1 MRFGVLGPV
10 VAWRADGSE
19 VRVGGAGL
27 RALLARLAVDAGRVV
42 GVDRLVDALYGE
54 RPPAG
59 VANAVQSQVSRL
71 RSVLDVGVER
81 SSAGYRL
88 VVDPWDVDALRFEE
102 LVARGLPGEALALW
116 RGPALADVGDAP
128 FAGVVAARWEELRL
142 KVVEDHDVASVAVL
156 RELVAAHPLRE
167 RLVARLVR
175 ALHGEGRQ
183 AEALALVDRTRR
195 VLAEELGADPSP
207 ELAAAHGEVLR
218 GERPAGRHVLPAQL
232 TSFVGRAEEVRLVGK
247 ALDEARLVTLLGP
260 GGAGKT
266 RLAVEVAATRPGDV
280 FFVDLA
286 PLGAGGDVPQAVVTA
301 LGLREDG
308 LRAARAARERL
319 VAALAGRDVLLVL
332 DNCEHV
338 VDDAAALAGALLVA
352 CPGLRVLATSRE
364 VLGVTGETVRPVPPL
379 PAVDGS
385 SPAVALFADRAVAV
399 DPSFRLDAT
408 TVPLVVAICRALDGM
423 PLAIELAAA
432 RVRSL
437 PLGEVAARLDD
448 RFRLL
453 SRGNRAAAPRH
464 RTLHAVVG
472 WSWDLL
478 SEPERVVA
486 RRLTVFADGAT
497 LESAAA
503 VCAVD
508 GAVPGAVPGAV
519 DGAVDGAVPGANG
532 VVPGADGVGGVDEVL
547 PSLADKS
554 LVEVSGGRYRML
566 DTIRAFGAA
575 RLAEAGEVEAVRR
588 AHAEWFLR
596 VAVRATPHLLRGEQ
610 LEWLA
615 ALADEHENLKSA
627 IRWAAGCDLE
637 LALRLV
643 AELGWYFWLRGLRTE
658 GSVLAAEVLRAV
670 GPVAPAGLTEEHL
683 LCALAASAS
692 GGEAVPGGLSP
703 RQDVPEGFAGPPTR
717 PFLTMMWGMAYGVPD
732 LGEPTLDARRGH
744 LVGSDPWSASLA
756 LAGLGMQYQY
766 AGRLGEAREAHAS
779 ALAGFRA
786 LGERWGMSMVLAQ
799 LAELSRATGDL
810 ASALAFLDE
819 ALALGEQ
826 FGATEHTA
834 SMLAQRAEWHCH
846 RGSFDAAWADLER
859 AAVMARSQGSV
870 ETLAGVR
877 LGMAEVARH
886 RGDLAGARAWCEE
899 ALRVCPRGWFGPEEV
914 RSHVHVAVG
923 RLELAGGDVAAARAV
938 WGPAVASAAEW
949 GNPMVLAKVAEA
961 WAQSCLAEGDAVG
974 AAELL
979 GAARGLRG
987 TVALVDPDVL
997 GAEAAASAAL
1007 GAEGFAVAS
1016 ARGAGLGRDGLLAA
1030 LRG

>member
-1 MRFGVLGPV
+1 MLGPV
-10 VAWRADGSE
+10 VARRADGTE

-27 RALLARLAVDAGRVV
+27 RALLAVLAVDAGRVV
-42 GVDRLVDALYGE
+42 GVDRLVEALYGE
-54 RPPAG
+54 RPPSR

-71 RSVLDVGVER
+71 RALLDVEIER
-81 SSAGYRL
+81 SPAGYRL
-88 VVDPWDVDALRFEE
+88 VVDPWEVDALRFEE

-116 RGPALADVGDAP
+116 RGPSLADVGDAP
-128 FAGVVAARWEELRL
+128 FAAVAAARWEELRL
-142 KVVEDHDVASVAVL
+142 KVVEDHDVAPVEVL

-175 ALHGEGRQ
+175 ALHGQGRQ

-207 ELAAAHGEVLR
+207 ELVAAHGEVLR

-232 TSFVGRAEEVRLVGK
+232 TSFVGRGEEVRLVGK

-280 FFVDLA
+280 FFVDLS
-286 PLGAGGDVPQAVVTA
+286 PLGAGGDVPLAVVTA

-308 LRAARAARERL
+308 RRAARAPRERL
-319 VAALAGRDVLLVL
+319 VAALSGREVLLVL

-338 VDDAAALAGALLVA
+338 VEDAAGLAGALLVA

-364 VLGVTGETVRPVPPL
+364 ALGVTGETVRPVPPL

-399 DPSFRLDAT
+399 DPSFRLDGE

-437 PLGEVAARLDD
+437 PLAEVAARLDD

-464 RTLHAVVG
+464 RTLHAVVE

-478 SEPERVVA
+478 TEAERVVA
-486 RRLTVFADGAT
+486 RRLTVFSDGAT

-503 VCAVD
+503 VCGVD
-508 GAVPGAVPGAV
+508 
-519 DGAVDGAVPGANG
+519 D
-532 VVPGADGVGGVDEVL
+532 VDEVL

-575 RLAEAGEVEAVRR
+575 RLAEAGEQESARR
-588 AHAEWFLR
+588 AHARWFLE
-596 VAVRATPHLLRGEQ
+596 VACRATPHLLRGEQ

-615 ALADEHENLKSA
+615 ALVAEHENLKSA
-627 IRWAAGCDLE
+627 IRWAVGHDVE
-637 LALRLV
+637 LGLRLV

-658 GSVLAAEVLRAV
+658 GAVLAAEVLRAA

-683 LCALAASAS
+683 LCALSASAS
-692 GGEAVPGGLSP
+692 GTGDAVPGALSP
-703 RQDVPEGFAGPPTR
+703 RQDTPVGFTGPPTR
-717 PFLTMMWGMAYGVPD
+717 PFLTMLWGMAYGVPD
-732 LGEPTLDARRGH
+732 LAEPTLDARRGH
-744 LVGSDPWSASLA
+744 LVGPDPWSRA
-756 LAGLGMQYQY
+756 LAQVGLGMQYQY
-766 AGRLGEAREAHAS
+766 AGRPAQARAAHEE

-786 LGERWGMSMVLAQ
+786 LGERWGLSVVLSQ
-799 LAELSRATGDL
+799 LAELSRVEGDL
-810 ASALAFLDE
+810 DAAVVHLDE
-819 ALALGEQ
+819 ALALGER

-834 SMLAQRAEWHCH
+834 GMLVQRAEWHRH

-859 AAVMARSQGSV
+859 AAVMARTQGAV
-870 ETLAGVR
+870 EVLAQVR
-877 LGMAEVARH
+877 HGMAEVARW
-886 RGDLAGARAWCEE
+886 RGDLEGARAWCEE

-914 RSHVHVAVG
+914 RAHVHVAVG
-923 RLELAGGDVAAARAV
+923 RLELARGDVAAARAV
-938 WGPAVASAAEW
+938 WGSAVESAAEW
-949 GNPMVLAKVAEA
+949 GNPMVLAAVAEA
-961 WAQSCLAEGDAVG
+961 WAGSCVVSGDAG
-974 AAELL
+974 RAAELL

-987 TVALVDPDVL
+987 LAAVPVDADVL
-997 GAEAAASAAL
+997 ATEDAARAAL
-1007 GAEGFAVAS
+1007 GAEAFAAAS
-1016 ARGAGLGRDGLLAA
+1016 ARGAGFGRDGLLAA
-1030 LRG
+1030 LRK

>member
-10 VAWRADGSE
+10 VARRVDGSE
-19 VRVGGAGL
+19 IRVGGAGL
-27 RALLARLAVDAGRVV
+27 RALLAVLAVDAGRVV
-42 GVDRLVDALYGE
+42 GIDRLVDALYGE

-59 VANAVQSQVSRL
+59 VVNAVQSQVSRL

-81 SSAGYRL
+81 SAAGYRL

-128 FAGVVAARWEELRL
+128 FAAVLAARWEELRL
-142 KVVEDHDVASVAVL
+142 KVVEDHDVAPVAVL

-195 VLAEELGADPSP
+195 ALAEELGADPSP

-232 TSFVGRAEEVRLVGK
+232 TSFVGRGEEVRLVGQ
-247 ALDEARLVTLLGP
+247 ALDRSRLVTLLGP

-308 LRAARAARERL
+308 LRVARAARERL

-338 VDDAAALAGALLVA
+338 VEDAAALAGALLVA

-364 VLGVTGETVRPVPPL
+364 ALGVTGETVRPVPPL

-385 SPAVALFADRAVAV
+385 SPAVALFADRAVAA
-399 DPSFRLDAT
+399 DPSFRLDAG

-437 PLGEVAARLDD
+437 PLAEVAARLDD

-464 RTLHAVVG
+464 RTLHAVVE

-478 SEPERVVA
+478 SAEERVVA

-503 VCAVD
+503 VC
-508 GAVPGAVPGAV
+508 GA
-519 DGAVDGAVPGANG
+519 
-532 VVPGADGVGGVDEVL
+532 GADDVL
-547 PSLADKS
+547 PMLVDKS

-575 RLAEAGEVEAVRR
+575 RLEEAGEREAVRR
-588 AHAEWFLR
+588 AHARWFLR

-615 ALADEHENLKSA
+615 AVAGEHENLKSA
-627 IRWAAGCDLE
+627 IRWAAGHDGE

-643 AELGWYFWLRGLRTE
+643 AELGWYFWLRGLRSE
-658 GSVLAAEVLRAV
+658 GAALAAEVVRAV
-670 GPVAPAGLTEEHL
+670 GPVAPPGLSEEHL
-683 LCALAASAS
+683 LCALAASAA
-692 GGEAVPGGLSP
+692 GEAVPGALSP
-703 RQDVPEGFAGPPTR
+703 RQDVPEGFVGPPTR
-717 PFLTMMWGMAYGVPD
+717 PFLTMLWGMAYGVPD

-744 LVGSDPWSASLA
+744 LVGADPWSRSLA

-766 AGRLGEAREAHAS
+766 AGRLGEARQAHES
-779 ALAGFRA
+779 ALAGFRG

-799 LAELSRATGDL
+799 LAELSRAAGDL
-810 ASALAFLDE
+810 SSALAYLDE

-870 ETLAGVR
+870 ETLAEVR

-886 RGDLAGARAWCEE
+886 RGELAVARGWCEE

-914 RSHVHVAVG
+914 RSHIHVAVG

-938 WGPAVASAAEW
+938 WGLVVESAAEW

-961 WAQSCLAEGDAVG
+961 WAQSCLAEGDAAG

-987 TVALVDPDVL
+987 AVAPVDPDVL
-997 GAEAAASAAL
+997 AAESAARGAL
-1007 GAEGFAVAS
+1007 GAEGFAAAS
-1016 ARGAGLGRDGLLAA
+1016 ARGAGFGRDGLLAA

>member
-71 RSVLDVGVER
+71 RSVLDVGIER

-88 VVDPWDVDALRFEE
+88 AVDPWDVDALRFEE
-102 LVARGLPGEALALW
+102 LVARGLSGEALALW

-266 RLAVEVAATRPGDV
+266 RLAVEVAAGRPGDV

-308 LRAARAARERL
+308 LRAPRAARERL

-338 VDDAAALAGALLVA
+338 VEDAAALAGALLVA

-399 DPSFRLDAT
+399 DPSFRLDAE

-437 PLGEVAARLDD
+437 PPAEVAARLDD

-464 RTLHAVVG
+464 RTLHAVVE

-503 VCAVD
+503 VCGVD
-508 GAVPGAVPGAV
+508 
-519 DGAVDGAVPGANG
+519 
-532 VVPGADGVGGVDEVL
+532 GVDEVL

-615 ALADEHENLKSA
+615 ALADEHENFKSA
-627 IRWAAGCDLE
+627 IRWAAGCAVE
-637 LALRLV
+637 PALRLV

-658 GSVLAAEVLRAV
+658 GSVLAAEVMRAV
-670 GPVAPAGLTEEHL
+670 GPVAPAGLTEEYL
-683 LCALAASAS
+683 LCALAASS
-692 GGEAVPGGLSP
+692 VGEVVPGALSP
-703 RQDVPEGFAGPPTR
+703 RQDVPEGFTGPPTR

-744 LVGSDPWSASLA
+744 LVGTDPWSRSLA

-766 AGRLGEAREAHAS
+766 AGRLGEAREAHES

-810 ASALAFLDE
+810 SSALVFLDE

-826 FGATEHTA
+826 FGTTEHTA
-834 SMLAQRAEWHCH
+834 NMLAQRAEWRCH

-859 AAVMARSQGSV
+859 AAVMARSQGAV

-914 RSHVHVAVG
+914 RAHIHVAVG

-938 WGPAVASAAEW
+938 WGLVVASAAEW

-961 WAQSCLAEGDAVG
+961 WAQSCLEEGDAAG

-997 GAEAAASAAL
+997 GAERAASAAL
-1007 GAEGFAVAS
+1007 GAEGFAAAS
-1016 ARGAGLGRDGLLAA
+1016 GRGAAMGRDGLLAA

>member
-1 MRFGVLGPV
+1 MLGPV
-10 VAWRADGSE
+10 VARRVDGSE
-19 VRVGGAGL
+19 IRVGGVGL
-27 RALLARLAVDAGRVV
+27 RALLAVLAVDAGRVV

-59 VANAVQSQVSRL
+59 VVNAVQSQVSRL
-71 RSVLDVGVER
+71 RSLLDVEIER
-81 SSAGYRL
+81 SPAGYRL

-116 RGPALADVGDAP
+116 RGPALADIGDAP
-128 FAGVVAARWEELRL
+128 FAAVVAARWEELRL
-142 KVVEDHDVASVAVL
+142 KVVEDHDVAPVAVL

-183 AEALALVDRTRR
+183 AEALALVDRTRW

-232 TSFVGRAEEVRLVGK
+232 TSFVGRGEEVRLVGK

-286 PLGAGGDVPQAVVTA
+286 PLSSGGDVPQAVVTA

-308 LRAARAARERL
+308 LRVARAARERL

-338 VDDAAALAGALLVA
+338 VEDAAALAGALLVA

-364 VLGVTGETVRPVPPL
+364 ALGVTGETVRPVPPL

-385 SPAVALFADRAVAV
+385 SPAVALFADRAVAA
-399 DPSFRLDAT
+399 DPSFRLDAGT
-408 TVPLVVAICRALDGM
+408 APLVVAICRALDGM

-437 PLGEVAARLDD
+437 PLAEVAARLDD

-478 SEPERVVA
+478 SDEERVVA
-486 RRLTVFADGAT
+486 RRLTVFSDGAT

-503 VCAVD
+503 VC
-508 GAVPGAVPGAV
+508 GAGA
-519 DGAVDGAVPGANG
+519 
-532 VVPGADGVGGVDEVL
+532 DEVL
-547 PSLADKS
+547 PSLVDKS

-575 RLAEAGEVEAVRR
+575 RLVEAGEREAVRR
-588 AHAEWFLR
+588 AHAQWFLR

-610 LEWLA
+610 LEWLT
-615 ALADEHENLKSA
+615 ALGAEHENVKSA
-627 IRWAAGCDLE
+627 IRWAAGHDVE
-637 LALRLV
+637 VALRLV
-643 AELGWYFWLRGLRTE
+643 AELGWYFWLRGLRSE
-658 GSVLAAEVLRAV
+658 GSALAAEVMRAV

-683 LCALAASAS
+683 LCALAASAA
-692 GGEAVPGGLSP
+692 GGGAVPGALSP

-744 LVGSDPWSASLA
+744 LVGADPWSRSLA
-756 LAGLGMQYQY
+756 LAGLGMQYRY
-766 AGRLGEAREAHAS
+766 AGRLGEAREAHES

-799 LAELSRATGDL
+799 LAELSRAAGDL
-810 ASALAFLDE
+810 SSALAHLDE
-819 ALALGEQ
+819 ALALGER

-877 LGMAEVARH
+877 LGMAEVARR
-886 RGDLAGARAWCEE
+886 RGELDVARGWCEE
-899 ALRVCPRGWFGPEEV
+899 ALRVCPKGWFGPEEV
-914 RSHVHVAVG
+914 RSHIHVAVG

-938 WGPAVASAAEW
+938 WALVVESAAEW
-949 GNPMVLAKVAEA
+949 GNSMVLAKVAEA
-961 WAQSCLAEGDAVG
+961 WAQSCLAEGDAAG
-974 AAELL
+974 AARLL

-987 TVALVDPDVL
+987 AVELVDPDVL
-997 GAEAAASAAL
+997 AAEGAARAAL
-1007 GAEGFAVAS
+1007 GEEGFAAAS
-1016 ARGAGLGRDGLLAA
+1016 ARGAGLGRDGVLAA
-1030 LRG
+1030 LRA